1 MKRSKFIIS
10 TLLPAM
16 LLVGCGGGESQR
28 STADS
33 EDLTGLWRMSLE
45 SSQNALKAESN
56 ISFTLVES
64 DDGLVMKDCGGRAD
78 FNLNRLNESIEGLP
92 VSPFAIDNNDT
103 LSATGDLG
111 IAKASKIAVASV
123 FDMGDMQLSADELGA
138 ISFTDLCVLSSN
150 ASLLG
155 VTANDTISATTL
167 YNGNPLL
174 VDITV
179 MGNLKKG
186 DFTLAKGPA
195 LGEASIRLQSDSFK
209 APLNRTEL
217 TLTSGTL
224 TITEDSLVWTKGSF
238 NGTMPNGNV
247 LTGSFSFENP

>member
-1 MKRSKFIIS
+1 MKRSKIIIS

-16 LLVGCGGGESQR
+16 LLVGCGGESQR
-28 STADS
+28 STTGS

-45 SSQNALKAESN
+45 SSQNTLKAESN
-56 ISFTLVES
+56 ISFTLVETEG
-64 DDGLVMKDCGGRAD
+64 GLQMKDCAGRSD
-78 FNLNRLNESIEGLP
+78 FNLNKLNGTVEGLP

-111 IAKASKIAVASV
+111 IAKASKIAVTAA
-123 FDMGDMQLSADELGA
+123 FDMGDMQISADELGA
-138 ISFTDLCVLSSN
+138 ISFTDLCVLSTN
-150 ASLLG
+150 ASVVGL
-155 VTANDTISATTL
+155 TANDTISAASL

-174 VDITV
+174 VDINV

-186 DFTLAKGPA
+186 NFTLAKDPA
-195 LGEASIRLQSDSFK
+195 SGEASIRLQSDSFK

-238 NGTMPNGNV
+238 NGTMPNGSV
-247 LTGSFSFENP
+247 MTGSFSFENP

>member
-10 TLLPAM
+10 TLLPTM
-16 LLVGCGGGESQR
+16 LLVGCGGESQR
-28 STADS
+28 STTDS

-45 SSQNALKAESN
+45 SSQNTLKAESN
-56 ISFTLVES
+56 ISFTLVET
-64 DDGLVMKDCGGRAD
+64 DDGLVMKDCAGRAD
-78 FNLNRLNESIEGLP
+78 FNLNKLNETIEGLP
-92 VSPFAIDNNDT
+92 VSPFSIDNNDT

-111 IAKASKIAVASV
+111 IANATKVSV
-123 FDMGDMQLSADELGA
+123 TSAFDMGDMQLSADELGS

-150 ASLLG
+150 ARLLG

-186 DFTLAKGPA
+186 EFTLAKDPA
-195 LGEASIRLQSDSFK
+195 LGEASLRLQSDSFK
-209 APLNRTEL
+209 TPLSRTEL

-238 NGTMPNGNV
+238 NGTMPNGSV

>member
-1 MKRSKFIIS
+1 MKHSKFIIS
-10 TLLPAM
+10 TLLPAV
-16 LLVGCGGGESQR
+16 LLTGCGGESQR
-28 STADS
+28 SATDS

-45 SSQNALKAESN
+45 SSQKTLKAESN
-56 ISFTLVES
+56 ISFILEEF
-64 DDGLVMKDCGGRAD
+64 DDGLVMKDCSCRAD
-78 FNLNRLNESIEGLP
+78 FNLNKLNATIEGLP

-111 IAKASKIAVASV
+111 VAKASKIAVTSA
-123 FDMGDMQLSADELGA
+123 FDMGDIQLSADELGA
-138 ISFTDLCVLSSN
+138 LSFSDLCVLSSN

-167 YNGNPLL
+167 YNGSPLL

-186 DFTLAKGPA
+186 EFALTKDPA

-217 TLTSGTL
+217 TLTGGTL

>member
-1 MKRSKFIIS
+1 MKRSKIIIS

-16 LLVGCGGGESQR
+16 LLVGCGGESQR
-28 STADS
+28 STTDS

-45 SSQNALKAESN
+45 SSQNNLKAESN
-56 ISFTLVES
+56 ISFTLVETE
-64 DDGLVMKDCGGRAD
+64 DGLLMKDCAGRAD
-78 FNLNRLNESIEGLP
+78 FNLNKLNGTIEGLP
-92 VSPFAIDNNDT
+92 VSSFAINNNDT

-111 IAKASKIAVASV
+111 VAKASKIAVTSA

-150 ASLLG
+150 ASVVGL
-155 VTANDTISATTL
+155 TANDTISATSL

-174 VDITV
+174 VEINV

-195 LGEASIRLQSDSFK
+195 LGEASVRLQSDSFK

-238 NGTMPNGNV
+238 SGTMPNGNV
-247 LTGSFSFENP
+247 MTGSFSFENP